1 MTATLDRAPDVGS
14 ADALPDHSRF
24 PALDGVRAVAVLGVV
39 LTHCAYWTGRYV
51 NGVGSAL
58 LVHADIG
65 VPLFFVLSGFL
76 LSREWFVAAQQQRRP
91 VRTVA
96 YLWRRALRILPMYWV
111 TVVLAFTLLAENRS
125 VTWWDWL
132 RHITLTQ
139 VYRPQW
145 QRQGLTQTWSLCT
158 EAVFYLV
165 LPFLAMAVVALARRL
180 RLAWAGVAVAG
191 VLILVN
197 EIWIAW
203 YHQTSLGIYST
214 AHYWLPTTISYFAAG
229 IALAAIHTELAL
241 GAPSPRWNWA
251 RDLGN
256 SPGTCWL
263 IAGALFLLVVTP
275 ITGATSGQTNAAQE
289 IARSVLYTAVATAF
303 VWPAVFGHTRTVQW
317 VLGNR
322 AMRYLG
328 SISYSIFLL
337 HLLVLNAVMHVFGY
351 HLFSGS
357 TLRVFVATFAVTVA
371 LAAVSYRWVEQPAMR
386 LRRLVPGRRADE
398 QRATAV

>member
-1 MTATLDRAPDVGS
+1 MTGTVAARTGVTEAG
-14 ADALPDHSRF
+14 ALPDHNRF
-24 PALDGVRAVAVLGVV
+24 PALDGVRAIAVMGVV
-39 LTHCAYWTGRYV
+39 LTHSAYWTGRYV
-51 NGVGSAL
+51 TGVGSAL

-76 LSREWFVAAQQQRRP
+76 LSREWFVASRQRRPP

-132 RHITLTQ
+132 RHGTLVQ
-139 VYRPQW
+139 AYRPQW

-158 EAVFYLV
+158 EAAFYLV
-165 LPFLAMAVVALARRL
+165 LPLLAMAVVALARRL
-180 RLAWAGVAVAG
+180 GLAWAGVAVAG
-191 VLILVN
+191 ALVVAN
-197 EIWIAW
+197 EVWIAW

-229 IALAAIHTELAL
+229 IAIAAIHTELAS
-241 GAPSPRWNWA
+241 GAPSPRWTWA
-251 RDLGN
+251 RDLGD
-256 SPGTCWL
+256 SAGTCWL

-275 ITGATSGQTNAAQE
+275 ITGATSGHTGAAQQ
-289 IARSVLYTAVATAF
+289 IARNLLYAAVATAF
-303 VWPAVFGHTRTVQW
+303 VWPAVFSRTRTVQW

-337 HLLVLNAVMHVFGY
+337 HLLVLNTVMHVFGY

-357 TLRVFVATFAVTVA
+357 TLRVFVATFGITVG
-371 LAAVSYRWVEQPAMR
+371 LAALSYRWVEQPAMR
-386 LRRLVPGRRADE
+386 LRPLVPAHRVRD
-398 QRATAV
+398 ATAA